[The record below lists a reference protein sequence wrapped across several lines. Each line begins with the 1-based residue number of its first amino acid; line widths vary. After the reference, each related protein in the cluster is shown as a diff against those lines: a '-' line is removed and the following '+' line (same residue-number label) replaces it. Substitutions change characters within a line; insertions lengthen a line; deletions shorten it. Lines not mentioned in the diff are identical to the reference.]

1 MPKINLKKIDLN
13 MTVTIHDGDHEYLD
27 KVYMITDSMFI
38 CLHTDDIF
46 NKIDGK
52 GRNTNLWIEF

>member
-13 MTVTIHDGDHEYLD
+13 MTVTVHNGENEYYD
-27 KVYMITDSMFI
+27 KVYIITDSMFT
-38 CLHTDDIF
+38 CLNTPDIF